1 MTVRLLTGDCRDVLK
16 TLPGESVHCVV
27 TSPPY
32 YGLRDYGVA
41 GQIGLEQSP
50 AEYVETLVAVFRE
63 VRRILRSDGVLWLVI
78 GDSYAGSLGNQGRKK
93 ERGTQRPINGPM
105 MQQVYDDR
113 YPAGDSCTGSIR
125 SPGVKPKDLIGIPWM
140 VAFALRAD
148 GWYLRQDIIWSKPN
162 PMPESV
168 TDRCTKAHEYVFLL
182 SKAARYYYDAEAIA
196 EASVTTDPRRPYT
209 SQGAKELDGR
219 PEWKSGQKRDGDN
232 FSTRNKRS
240 VWTVASEP
248 FSAAN
253 LGIKV
258 DHFATFPPALVE
270 PCILAGTSAKGVCAA
285 CGAPWGR
292 VVEKTRTFNS
302 GSGRAKN
309 LPCGKNGPTLQ
320 GGGETIDIRRG
331 PCVQTETTGW
341 QPSCTCNAA
350 VVPATVLDPFAGAG
364 TTCLV
369 ADRLGRNAI
378 GIELN
383 PEYGSLAHAR
393 LIDDAGLFAQVA
405 AE

>member
-41 GQIGLEQSP
+41 GQIGLEASP
-50 AEYVETLVAVFRE
+50 AEYVAALVDVFRE
-63 VRRILRSDGVLWLVI
+63 VRRVLRSDGTCWIVI
-78 GDSYAGSLGNQGRKK
+78 GDSYAGSWGNQGRKK

-232 FSTRNKRS
+232 LSTRNKRS

-258 DHFATFPPALVE
+258 DHFAVFPPALIE
-270 PCILAGTSAKGVCAA
+270 PCILAGTSARGVCAE
-285 CGAPWGR
+285 CGAPWVR
-292 VVEKTRTFNS
+292 VVERENNGTRDARNIA
-302 GSGRAKN
+302 RAVAMGHD
-309 LPCGKNGPTLQ
+309 PRGPTAVARA
-320 GGGETIDIRRG
+320 GGSRTSRT
-331 PCVQTETTGW
+331 VGW
-341 QPSCTCNAA
+341 QPSCACNAA

-369 ADRLGRNAI
+369 ADRLGRSAI